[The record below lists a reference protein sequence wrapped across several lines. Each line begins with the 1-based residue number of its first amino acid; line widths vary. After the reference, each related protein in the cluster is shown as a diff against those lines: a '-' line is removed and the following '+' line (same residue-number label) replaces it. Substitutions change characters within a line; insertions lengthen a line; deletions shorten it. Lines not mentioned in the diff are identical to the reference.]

1 MSHDERTNITSG
13 NLWLSIWQLSW
24 PMLLVM
30 IFNFIVGM
38 TDVYVAGLISPEV
51 QAVVGFV
58 SQIFFLNVIVA
69 NAISIGTI
77 ALIARSAGAGDLHGA
92 VKIARQ
98 SLIFGVLAAGLLMAA
113 GLVFYRQIIAIAGFP
128 KDIQPI
134 AWRFVRIFAMS
145 LGPNY
150 VLIISNAVF
159 RASGEVR
166 KVLFTMF
173 LVSVLNI
180 AGNFLLVFGLP
191 PLPGFGYAG
200 IALATAV
207 SVTAGMIVNFF
218 LLARGRWKAIFKAPV
233 DISGAVIIR
242 IFKLSWPAALL
253 QIAWNAGSIVLYNI
267 LGRLGSASIAA
278 LASLTNG
285 LRIEAVIYL
294 PAFALNM
301 AAAVLVGQ
309 NLGAKDPA
317 RAAEVGW
324 KMASSGAALVSLMA
338 VIIFIKAGSLAS
350 SISADPSVIKGT
362 AMYLRF
368 NMVSEPFMAL
378 SAILGGGLQGAGDTR
393 GTMRIIIIAMWII
406 RLPLSWFFA
415 LGLGYGAQGVWT
427 AMVASMIIQGILMA
441 YRFHRGLWKK
451 IILE

>member
-1 MSHDERTNITSG
+1 
-13 NLWLSIWQLSW
+13 
-24 PMLLVM
+24 MLLVM
-30 IFNFIVGM
+30 IFNFFVGM

-77 ALIARSAGAGDLHGA
+77 ALIARSAGSGDLYGA

-113 GLVFYRQIIAIAGFP
+113 GLVFYRQIVAIAGFP
-128 KDIQPI
+128 QDIQPI
-134 AWRFVRIFAMS
+134 AWRFVKIFAMC

-207 SVTAGMIVNFF
+207 SVTAGMIVNFV
-218 LLARGRWKAIFKAPV
+218 LLARGRWKAVFKAPV

-242 IFKLSWPAALL
+242 ILKLSWPAALL
-253 QIAWNAGSIVLYNI
+253 QIAWNAGSVVLYNI

-350 SISADPSVIKGT
+350 SISGDPSVIKGT

-368 NMVSEPFMAL
+368 NMISEPFMAL

-393 GTMRIIIIAMWII
+393 GTMRIIVIAMWII

-415 LGLGYGAQGVWT
+415 LVLGFGAQGVWT

-451 IILE
+451 IVLE